1 MEVTIKVK
9 LKPFTVP
16 NFVLV
21 DERPQARDEGF
32 KEGRKY
38 ALNEIDEYSL
48 AKLCDDFKSEV
59 FRKAG
64 KDMPPISA

>member
-16 NFVLV
+16 NYVLV
-21 DERPQARDEGF
+21 VEKPLAREEGF

-38 ALNEIDEYSL
+38 ALSEIDEGYL
-48 AKLCDDFKSEV
+48 LDLCDEFKAEV